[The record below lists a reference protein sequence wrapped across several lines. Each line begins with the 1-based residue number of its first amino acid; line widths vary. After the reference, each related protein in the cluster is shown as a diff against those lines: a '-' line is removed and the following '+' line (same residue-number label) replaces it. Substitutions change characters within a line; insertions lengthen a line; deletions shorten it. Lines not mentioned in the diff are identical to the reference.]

1 MPSVFESCEKMLL
14 LIFNVLTSMCN
25 GEWKAVWED
34 WWIAKLWEKIEEDE
48 KFWISSVVRKKVEEV
63 KLKRNF

>member
-1 MPSVFESCEKMLL
+1 MPAVFESSEKMLI

-25 GEWKAVWED
+25 GEWKAVRED